1 MQSEY
6 CTFQKSVIA
15 ALTLL
20 SVCLCVGQA
29 RAIRWKADGVV
40 LRATYTEPSTRTD
53 GTPLTDLAKTNL
65 HYRLP
70 GVVEGKSPDIPATQ
84 AGGGGTVETTVFV
97 PIVKGQGG
105 NVIFWVTAT
114 DESGNKSRPS
124 RKVMRLIDRR

>member
-1 MQSEY
+1 MQPEH
-6 CTFQKSVIA
+6 CMFQKSVIA

-20 SVCLCVGQA
+20 SVWLWVGQA
-29 RAIRWKADGVV
+29 RAIQWKADGVV

-65 HYRLP
+65 HYWLP
-70 GVVEGKSPDIPATQ
+70 GVVEGKSPDIPATK
-84 AGGGGTVETTVFV
+84 AGGGGIVATTVFV